1 MSLEGYIVKME
12 RNDPI
17 RGSLSFIF
25 STRWEGTVEKFDE
38 QLKKKLHKGSAL
50 KNPLAIVQDHLRN
63 EHVFSFTYTALTYG
77 GTTAWERK
85 RTLQDYFQNVG
96 KTWKLSFIH
105 SVEGLNEFWIVV
117 PENIVMQSLGG
128 MVSSVKMNVSF
139 IETNN
144 VEGAGVIP

>member
-1 MSLEGYIVKME
+1 MSAEGFTVKME
-12 RNDPI
+12 RIDPI

-25 STRWEGTVEKFDE
+25 STPWEGTVEKFDE

-77 GTTAWERK
+77 GTAAWERK

-105 SVEGLNEFWIVV
+105 AAEGINEFWIVV
-117 PENIVMQSLGG
+117 PESLTMQNLGG
-128 MVSSVKMNVSF
+128 MVASVRIVVQF
-139 IETNN
+139 IETKN